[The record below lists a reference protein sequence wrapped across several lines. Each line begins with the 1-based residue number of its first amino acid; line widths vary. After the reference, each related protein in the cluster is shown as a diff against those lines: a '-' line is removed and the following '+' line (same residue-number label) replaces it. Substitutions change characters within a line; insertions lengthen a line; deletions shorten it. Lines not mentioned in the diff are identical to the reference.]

1 MSTQTQPAAPDD
13 DEPTAAAAA
22 PSGHAIDPVESRA
35 IISEFFRPGDKDYAP
50 KDFIQAVSAEAREAR
65 DDTVAALGALGDDD
79 TVIVPDIR
87 PTKATALAAVAWS
100 ADDGDDAT
108 VLYDDDEDD
117 ADRTTF
123 WLRLFVATGAAVVL
137 VLGIVLWF
145 VLSSHHQPARDD
157 AVPASSAPDVVLPS
171 SPAAAAPVPMPSA
184 APAPTPPPVAAA
196 PPPPSPPAAQSN
208 ITQQQANT
216 ICGWL
221 RDPSWTMP
229 QIQSSTGD
237 MLANDNPSFKG
248 TPDIFKAIAA
258 AMSST
263 CPDVANQRPF

>member
-1 MSTQTQPAAPDD
+1 MMATQTQPAAPDGD
-13 DEPTAAAAA
+13 DPTAIVADDKAVN
-22 PSGHAIDPVESRA
+22 PVESRA

-50 KDFIQAVSAEAREAR
+50 KDFIQAVRVEAREAK
-65 DDTVAALGALGDDD
+65 DDTVAAMGALGDDN

-145 VLSSHHQPARDD
+145 
-157 AVPASSAPDVVLPS
+157 
-171 SPAAAAPVPMPSA
+171 
-184 APAPTPPPVAAA
+184 
-196 PPPPSPPAAQSN
+196 
-208 ITQQQANT
+208 
-216 ICGWL
+216 
-221 RDPSWTMP
+221 
-229 QIQSSTGD
+229 
-237 MLANDNPSFKG
+237 
-248 TPDIFKAIAA
+248 
-258 AMSST
+258 
-263 CPDVANQRPF
+263 